1 MKTKNRTPSFTLPY
15 IPLLD
20 LIFRYSLM
28 KCYYL
33 HGAKVSNYFDKVMTH
48 LGHLLGG
55 RWSEIMPCDGN
66 IVGDCDRGDKWYD
79 VLKTNF
85 VIEIVDTN
93 VIQIFI
99 KCKYYSNC
107 LVNIEYSFPS
117 GKSLQW
123 ISKFYLTFTLY
134 MI

>member
-1 MKTKNRTPSFTLPY
+1 MRLCVIQMIDLFFITGLTNTKKTKNKTPSFTLPY

-66 IVGDCDRGDKWYD
+66 IVGDCDRGDK
-79 VLKTNF
+79 
-85 VIEIVDTN
+85 
-93 VIQIFI
+93 
-99 KCKYYSNC
+99 
-107 LVNIEYSFPS
+107 
-117 GKSLQW
+117 
-123 ISKFYLTFTLY
+123 
-134 MI
+134 